1 MNLST
6 WSRADLIGELLS
18 PAPDAVELDGSTVC
32 EARPAYATAD
42 PQAAL
47 VAHKIGVARELL
59 MRDLH
64 AQMKDGPIMGSPQA
78 LRDWLRLYC
87 AGLEHEVFL
96 VLYLNTRHVL
106 IDTVPM
112 FRGTLSQTAVYPREV
127 VKTALAFNAAAVVLA
142 HNHPSGDADPSR
154 ADEHLTQSLKSALRL
169 VDVTVLDH
177 FVVAGDQLLSFAERG
192 LL

>member
-18 PAPDAVELDGSTVC
+18 PTPDAIEIDGSAVC
-32 EARPAYATAD
+32 EARPAYTAAD
-42 PQAAL
+42 PRAAL
-47 VAHKIGVARELL
+47 VTHKIGVARELL
-59 MRDLH
+59 MRDLQ

-96 VLYLNTRHVL
+96 VLYLNARHVL

-112 FRGTLSQTAVYPREV
+112 FRGTLTQTPQAHKPPESPARSHRFDVATYWKAGPR
-127 VKTALAFNAAAVVLA
+127 LR
-142 HNHPSGDADPSR
+142 SR
-154 ADEHLTQSLKSALRL
+154 ATL
-169 VDVTVLDH
+169 
-177 FVVAGDQLLSFAERG
+177 
-192 LL
+192 